1 MEPSTAARVGLRSS
15 SSHTVRSPRI
25 ALSEPVCLNQTLTL
39 SDGRKLGY
47 AEYGNPRDYPIFYF
61 HGYPSSRLEGWGFG
75 NSPQRHSYRLIV
87 PDRPG
92 FGLSSHQ
99 PRREILDWP
108 ADVQALA
115 THLGLKRFAVLGC
128 SGGGPYAIACAHSLP
143 PHMLSGVAFLAGS
156 PPWIAGT
163 KDVTLSRRLL
173 SSAAIHCPGI
183 LEMLLNRLFI
193 GLRWMLESGPVT
205 RWLDNWIDGMK
216 RNKIKDWDEQQS
228 EKQEELP
235 TAEARRRVLRT
246 SFEAFAQG
254 SRAAV
259 QEARLLSQDW
269 GFKFEDVPYSG
280 IRIWHGTKDTN
291 APIGMVRYMADR
303 LPQPVFHELEEN
315 HYTMGHHL
323 ETVITDLMESEA
335 EKKIGNETTCQV

>member
-1 MEPSTAARVGLRSS
+1 MATSTAARVGLRSS
-15 SSHTVRSPRI
+15 SSHKMGNAPT
-25 ALSEPVCLNQTLTL
+25 ALSETSCLNQTLAL
-39 SDGRKLGY
+39 SDGRTLGY

-75 NSPQRHSYRLIV
+75 NSPQRHGYRLIV

-92 FGLSSHQ
+92 FGLSSYQ

-108 ADVQALA
+108 ADVQTLA

-128 SGGGPYAIACAHSLP
+128 SGGGPYAIACAHLLP
-143 PHMLSGVAFLAGS
+143 PHMISGVAFLAGS

-163 KDVTLSRRLL
+163 KDVTVSRKLLSR
-173 SSAAIHCPGI
+173 AAIYCPGI
-183 LEMLLNRLFI
+183 LEILLNRLFI
-193 GLRWMLESGPVT
+193 ALRWILESGPLT

-216 RNKIKDWDEQQS
+216 RDKVKNSDEQQS
-228 EKQEELP
+228 EKNEELP
-235 TAEARRRVLRT
+235 TAEARRRVLST

-254 SRAAV
+254 SKAAV

-269 GFKFEDVPYSG
+269 GFKFEDVSYSG

-291 APIGMVRYMADR
+291 APIGMVRYMAKR
-303 LPQPVFHELEEN
+303 LPQPAFHELEEN

-323 ETVITDLMESEA
+323 EKAITDLMDNEI
-335 EKKIGNETTCQV
+335 EKMTGNEATCQM